1 MNENKKVECIFE
13 IVQNIVGFESQA
25 PKIVWCKDTT
35 VCINL
40 AHGESRKNLL
50 HTNTIGFLVFRR

>member
-1 MNENKKVECIFE
+1 MVECIFE